1 MGAFS
6 PQSSSSPTNQKS
18 VQNEPNPQDDMQSSK
33 LLVSPGSTNNLN
45 SNDMNAQKGEEEK
58 NLIERP
64 SQIENSQNYSA
75 SNQNVV
81 ENGPN
86 EKNTQLQ

>member
-1 MGAFS
+1 
-6 PQSSSSPTNQKS
+6 
-18 VQNEPNPQDDMQSSK
+18 MQSSK
-33 LLVSPGSTNNLN
+33 LLVSPGST
-45 SNDMNAQKGEEEK
+45 NDMNAQKGEEEK

-64 SQIENSQNYSA
+64 NQIENSQNYSA

-86 EKNTQLQ
+86 EKNTQLQQNHG